1 MKEIQIENRPALQV
15 IGRYTRE
22 DLLIDADPPYILGTR
37 NGEIYWNE
45 MTDDDHCD
53 LLKVLNDHPGPVLL
67 SGYANDLYIDML
79 SNWQCEERQQVIE
92 TGQVRTEVLW
102 INPVAANHGSR
113 QSYRCQAFNTLCT
126 WYIDHH

>member
-1 MKEIQIENRPALQV
+1 MK
-15 IGRYTRE
+15 IGQLSR
-22 DLLIDADPPYILGTR
+22 
-37 NGEIYWNE
+37 NE

-67 SGYANDLYIDML
+67 SGYANDVYIDML
-79 SNWQCEERQQVIE
+79 SNCQCEERQQVIE

-113 QSYRCQAFNTLCT
+113 QS
-126 WYIDHH
+126 